1 LAIPIREPHTK
12 LAKSGNMTTTE
23 QIKIPLNKGRL
34 TILLISSIIFV
45 AIGLWLVISPPKID
59 IPLLGNPTLILVTG
73 IASILFFGLCAFM
86 FFKKLKDGKAGLIID
101 KTGITDNASGISA
114 GHIPWSNI
122 KEISTAQV
130 MNQKFL
136 MILVD
141 NPNDYIS
148 RQTNVIK
155 RQGAEM
161 NFKNYGSPISISAN
175 TLQCNFDELK
185 NILQAQLN
193 KNKA

>member
-1 LAIPIREPHTK
+1 
-12 LAKSGNMTTTE
+12 MTTTE

-34 TILLISSIIFV
+34 TILLISSIIFI

-86 FFKKLKDGKAGLIID
+86 FFKKLKDDKAGLIID
-101 KTGITDNASGISA
+101 KTGVTDNASGISA

-122 KEISTAQV
+122 KEIRTAQV

-148 RQTNVIK
+148 RQTNAIK
-155 RQGAEM
+155 RKGAEM

-175 TLQCNFDELK
+175 TLKCNFDELK